1 MMSAMVEPADL
12 VDVERYPILGRDSAR
27 DVVAVAR
34 AGLAELGAAELP
46 GFVREDALGYLLA
59 DSQQL
64 APLAWRSGG
73 VGTAYLAPPP
83 DEVPDGH
90 PRRWVGPYSTGA
102 VAYDLFPASSPL
114 RRLYEWDALKDF
126 VEAVLDVGS
135 LYRYADP
142 CGALNLAVMTEG
154 DELQWHYDMTDFVVS
169 LAIRT
174 AESGGDFEMVPRI
187 RSAGDEHYPDVA
199 AVLAGDRSRVV
210 TLEMT
215 PGTLL
220 IFAGRYSLHR
230 VSPVVG
236 GTDRWVGLLAYDT
249 KAGTVSS
256 QSLRAVRYGRESA
269 PPA

>member
-1 MMSAMVEPADL
+1 MMSAMVDPTDL
-12 VDVERYPILGRDSAR
+12 VDLERYPLLATDRLGPVLSA
-27 DVVAVAR
+27 AR
-34 AGLAELGAAELP
+34 AAMAGVGAAELP
-46 GFVREDALGYLLA
+46 GFVHADGIALLLA
-59 DSQQL
+59 DSAEL

-73 VGTAYLAPPP
+73 IGTAYLAPAP

-90 PRRWVGPYSTGA
+90 PRRWAGPYSTGA
-102 VAYDLFPASSPL
+102 VAYDLFPESSPL
-114 RRLYEWDALKDF
+114 RRLYEWEPLKAF
-126 VEAVLDVGS
+126 VEAVLDVGP

-169 LAIRT
+169 LAIRD
-174 AESGGDFEMVPRI
+174 AWSGGDFEMVPHL
-187 RSAGDEHYPDVA
+187 RSAGEEHYPDVA

-220 IFAGRYSLHR
+220 VFAGRYSLHR

-236 GTDRWVGLLAYDT
+236 PADRYVGLLAYDT
-249 KAGTVSS
+249 KPGTVSS
-256 QSLRAVRYGRESA
+256 DALRQVRYGRA
-269 PPA
+269 AIG

>member
-1 MMSAMVEPADL
+1 MCG
-12 VDVERYPILGRDSAR
+12 RTLGD
-27 DVVAVAR
+27 
-34 AGLAELGAAELP
+34 
-46 GFVREDALGYLLA
+46 LLA

-90 PRRWVGPYSTGA
+90 PRRWAGPYSTGA

-174 AESGGDFEMVPRI
+174 PSPAATSRWCLGM

-199 AVLAGDRSRVV
+199 AVLAGDRSR
-210 TLEMT
+210 
-215 PGTLL
+215 
-220 IFAGRYSLHR
+220 S
-230 VSPVVG
+230 
-236 GTDRWVGLLAYDT
+236 
-249 KAGTVSS
+249 
-256 QSLRAVRYGRESA
+256 
-269 PPA
+269 